1 MRLFIPLLALSA
13 LLLTACQ
20 DDSSTASDSTL
31 PATENSA
38 GLKAYID
45 PVTGELAKPP
55 AEELQRQ
62 NLQTNTMEVRKQEQ
76 PVMVPLEGG
85 GYRAPLD
92 GRFQIESTATV
103 QPDGSLKL
111 EESTDD
117 QK

>member
-1 MRLFIPLLALSA
+1 MKLFIPLLALTA

-20 DDSSTASDSTL
+20 DDSQTASDTAVT
-31 PATENSA
+31 PGENPA

-45 PVTGELAKPP
+45 PATGKLARPP

-76 PVMVPLEGG
+76 PVMIPLEGG

-103 QPDGSLKL
+103 QPDGSLTI

-117 QK
+117 QQ

>member
-1 MRLFIPLLALSA
+1 MRLFIPLLALTA
-13 LLLTACQ
+13 LMLVGCQ
-20 DDSSTASDSTL
+20 DDAKTTSDTAATAS
-31 PATENSA
+31 ENPA

-45 PVTGELAKPP
+45 PATGKLARPP

-62 NLQTNTMEVRKQEQ
+62 KLQTNTMEVRKQEP
-76 PVMVPLEGG
+76 PVMIPLEGG

-92 GRFQIESTATV
+92 GRFQVESTATV
-103 QPDGSLKL
+103 QPDGSLKI

>member
-1 MRLFIPLLALSA
+1 MRLFIPLLALTA

-20 DDSSTASDSTL
+20 DDANTAQNDTTAEK
-31 PATENSA
+31 PAA
-38 GLKAYID
+38 LKAYID
-45 PVTGELAKPP
+45 PVTGELARPP

-76 PVMVPLEGG
+76 PVMIPLEGG

-92 GRFQIESTATV
+92 GRFQVESTATV
-103 QPDGSLKL
+103 QPDGSLKI

-117 QK
+117 QQ

>member
-1 MRLFIPLLALSA
+1 MRQFIPLLALSA

-20 DDSSTASDSTL
+20 DDASTTSDSAV
-31 PATENSA
+31 PANENPA

-76 PVMVPLEGG
+76 PVMIPLEGG

-103 QPDGSLKL
+103 QPDGSLTI

-117 QK
+117 QQ